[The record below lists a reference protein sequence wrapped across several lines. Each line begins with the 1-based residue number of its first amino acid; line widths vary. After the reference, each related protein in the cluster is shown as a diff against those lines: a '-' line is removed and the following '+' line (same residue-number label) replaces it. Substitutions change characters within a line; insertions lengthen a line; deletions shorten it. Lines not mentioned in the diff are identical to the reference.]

1 LCTFASQFFCT
12 CALLY
17 IFNSRRAVHYQ
28 STGSLHSDSPSSSS
42 VSPVPPASPSPSPT
56 RPATAQKPQ
65 RSSGTNLYNSKRWSS
80 TGDFNQAQNFSVAP
94 QSSTLSSR

>member
-1 LCTFASQFFCT
+1 MSILD
-12 CALLY
+12 Y
-17 IFNSRRAVHYQ
+17 IFIISIFYFRRAVHYQ

-56 RPATAQKPQ
+56 RPGTAHKPQ

-94 QSSTLSSR
+94 QPSTLSSR